1 MNETMQRLSAHFARP
16 IRFSVRPRGLT
27 RAEQRAMLS
36 DLKERLL
43 RPHLA
48 RAGSEAVRSRVR
60 WAAEEAAS
68 LAWASP
74 FPLLVLPELVEERVA
89 RAREE
94 AARQERIRRCTADW
108 LAWAA

>member
-1 MNETMQRLSAHFARP
+1 MNESVKRLTAHFTRP

-36 DLKERLL
+36 ELKERLL
-43 RPHLA
+43 RAHLA
-48 RAGSEAVRSRVR
+48 RAGSETVWSRVR

-74 FPLLVLPELVEERVA
+74 FPLLVLPELVEEKVA
-89 RAREE
+89 RAREQ
-94 AARQERIRRCTADW
+94 AARQERIRRRTADW
-108 LAWAA
+108 LARAA

>member
-1 MNETMQRLSAHFARP
+1 
-16 IRFSVRPRGLT
+16 
-27 RAEQRAMLS
+27 MLS

-74 FPLLVLPELVEERVA
+74 FPLLVLPELVEEKVA

-94 AARQERIRRCTADW
+94 AARQERIRRRTADW
-108 LAWAA
+108 LARAA